1 MLDDMR
7 LPFLLDRLRWLDL
20 SAGTKAT
27 KKCLTRDELVS
38 EIARVASIA
47 LNNPRNEGRKRTN
60 VAVSMMHK
68 VMITE
73 REFCEMR
80 AQLRRLELRY
90 LHSRMLEEEE
100 RGRRFPILERR
111 FLLSLMR
118 QEGLVANPDHD
129 REDVWRRSRIRRESL
144 DQSARRVSYFE
155 AARES
160 IIRSL
165 NTVVFEGDGRL
176 SGQEL
181 KCVICIEEIAMGNQL
196 VRMDCSHEFHKNCIE
211 AWLRIHHTCP
221 LCRRELPS
229 KKS

>member
-1 MLDDMR
+1 
-7 LPFLLDRLRWLDL
+7 
-20 SAGTKAT
+20 
-27 KKCLTRDELVS
+27 
-38 EIARVASIA
+38 
-47 LNNPRNEGRKRTN
+47 
-60 VAVSMMHK
+60 
-68 VMITE
+68 
-73 REFCEMR
+73 
-80 AQLRRLELRY
+80 
-90 LHSRMLEEEE
+90 MLEEEE

-129 REDVWRRSRIRRESL
+129 REDVWRRRRSRVRRESL

-221 LCRRELPS
+221 LCRHELPS